1 MDAQDAAA
9 RKESELFDT
18 ELYFTDDLKQSL
30 ASCRLC
36 PKECGVNRLAGETGF
51 CGAGLQIRAA
61 RAALHHWEEPCLSGT
76 RGSGTVFFS
85 GCNLRC
91 AFCQNA
97 PISRGQAGA
106 PITIERLT
114 DIFFELRDQG
124 AHNIN
129 LVTPTQYIP
138 QITAAL
144 RAARDRGLDLPV
156 VCNSGGYENVEA
168 LRLWEGLVDIYLPDL
183 KFFSAAVSKKL
194 CGAPD
199 YFTKASAAIAE
210 MFRQTGKPAFD
221 GDGILT
227 KGVIVRHLMLPG
239 YLFDTRKVLDYL
251 TRTYG
256 NDIYI
261 SLMNQYTPPS
271 PARPNAP
278 EHPLS
283 PGHYDAMVDFLVD
296 RGQENA
302 YVQEPGTD
310 SESFI
315 PPFDLNGI
323 M

>member
-1 MDAQDAAA
+1 MP
-9 RKESELFDT
+9 DT
-18 ELYFTDDLKQSL
+18 ELYYTDEL
-30 ASCRLC
+30 APLADCHLC
-36 PKECGVNRLAGETGF
+36 PKECGVNRLRGETGF
-51 CGAGLQIRAA
+51 CGAGLEIRAA
-61 RAALHHWEEPCLSGT
+61 RAALHQWEEPCISGT

-91 AFCQNA
+91 EFCQNA

-106 PITIERLT
+106 LITIERLT

-129 LVTPTQYIP
+129 LVTPTHYIP

-144 RAARDRGLDLPV
+144 RMARDRGLGLPV
-156 VCNSGGYENVEA
+156 VCNSGGYESVEA
-168 LRLWEGLVDIYLPDL
+168 LRLWEGLVDIYLPDM

-199 YFTKASAAIAE
+199 YFEKASAALAE
-210 MFRQTGKPAFD
+210 MFRQTGTPAFD
-221 GDGILT
+221 GDGIMT
-227 KGVIVRHLMLPG
+227 KGMVVRHLMLPG
-239 YLFDTRKVLDYL
+239 YLFDSRKILDYL

-271 PARPNAP
+271 PARKNAP
-278 EHPLS
+278 DHPLS
-283 PGHYDAMVDFLVD
+283 PDHYDAMVDFLVD

-315 PPFDLNGI
+315 PPFDLKGI